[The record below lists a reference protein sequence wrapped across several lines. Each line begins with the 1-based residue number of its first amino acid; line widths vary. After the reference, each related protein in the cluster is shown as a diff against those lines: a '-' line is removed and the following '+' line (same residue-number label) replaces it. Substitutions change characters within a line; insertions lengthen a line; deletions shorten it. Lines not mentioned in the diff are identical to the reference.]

1 MSTVMILGV
10 SNSHIVVDSPTLD
23 MFLDTAEDKMALYML
38 SIAFMIY
45 GLYMASLLFS
55 EMSVYIAGKS
65 QGSSAFQQKV
75 DRVRHEFDYY
85 NVPQDLQNQVKA
97 YHDYIWINQK
107 VSERSAERGA
117 RSGGGVDEDVHTS
130 HCQKT

>member
-1 MSTVMILGV
+1 MILGV

-117 RSGGGVDEDVHTS
+117 GSAERGGG
-130 HCQKT
+130 